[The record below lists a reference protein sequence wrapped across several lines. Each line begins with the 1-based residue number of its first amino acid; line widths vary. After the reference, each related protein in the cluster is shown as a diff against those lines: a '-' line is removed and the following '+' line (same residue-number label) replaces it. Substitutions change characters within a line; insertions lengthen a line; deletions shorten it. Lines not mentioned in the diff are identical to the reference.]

1 MEISGIISAIVIGL
15 IIGLLARLILPGRQH
30 IGIIWTVVVGIVAAL
45 IGTALAAAFGVADTD
60 GVDWIE
66 LLLQL
71 VLAIVGVAAVDRVKV
86 RT

>member
-1 MEISGIISAIVIGL
+1 VEISGIISAIVIGL